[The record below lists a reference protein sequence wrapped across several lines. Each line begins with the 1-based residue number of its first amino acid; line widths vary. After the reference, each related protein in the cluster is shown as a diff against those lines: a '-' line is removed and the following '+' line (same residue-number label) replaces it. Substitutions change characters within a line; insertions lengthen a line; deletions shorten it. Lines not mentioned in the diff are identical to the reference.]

1 MNVLCDLLFVCM
13 IYLNFQAI
21 FGSVFSAFEN
31 KRNTRINLIVV
42 HKRNINAFETPN
54 RLLSI
59 ELEVSRFFFI
69 ALNVELMIF

>member
-1 MNVLCDLLFVCM
+1 M

-21 FGSVFSAFEN
+21 FGSVFFAFEN

-59 ELEVSRFFFI
+59 EPEVRRFS
-69 ALNVELMIF
+69 

>member
-1 MNVLCDLLFVCM
+1 M

-21 FGSVFSAFEN
+21 FGSVFFALEN

-59 ELEVSRFFFI
+59 EPEVRRFS
-69 ALNVELMIF
+69 